1 MKRLNSTTEIIRATG
16 SVREPYLDSVGEK
29 IGWLNSLPWN
39 ADAIKTDYGVY
50 VRIQGSMP
58 TELDESTYKSYSF
71 PYFEIYRKDVD
82 RHGNPCYS
90 IRDVLAINDDNVLVS
105 IDVSWLCYDPDN
117 DEIKLTSIDPT
128 QD

>member
-1 MKRLNSTTEIIRATG
+1 MKRLNSITEIIRATG
-16 SVREPYLDSVGEK
+16 SVKEPYLDNVGEK

-39 ADAIKTDYGVY
+39 ADAINTDYGVY
-50 VRIQGSMP
+50 VRVQGSMP
-58 TELDESTYKSYSF
+58 TELDESTYKSYLF
-71 PYFEIYRKDVD
+71 PYFEIYQKDVD
-82 RHGNPCYS
+82 RHGNPCFA
-90 IRDVLAINDDNVLVS
+90 IRDVRAVNDDNTLVS